1 MHPRNVVMVGD
12 HLHDIQCGKD
22 AGSGKDSYS
31 NTVERCYTDTK
42 GHAIVSV
49 FLISGLSEKNVLA
62 QTHFLL
68 ILRYNGAVIEAE
80 SQGSEA
86 RVFK

>member
-1 MHPRNVVMVGD
+1 MIYNVERMQVQVNILTVIQWNVVI
-12 HLHDIQCGKD
+12 H
-22 AGSGKDSYS
+22 S
-31 NTVERCYTDTK
+31 DTK

-49 FLISGLSEKNVLA
+49 LSGLSEKNVLA

-68 ILRYNGAVIEAE
+68 ILRYNRAVIEAE

-86 RVFK
+86 CVFK

>member
-1 MHPRNVVMVGD
+1 MVGD

-22 AGSGKDSYS
+22 AGSGTHSYS
-31 NTVERCYTDTK
+31 NTVEPSYTDTK
-42 GHAIVSV
+42 GQIAIVSI
-49 FLISGLSEKNVLA
+49 LSRLSEKNVLA

>member
-1 MHPRNVVMVGD
+1 MIYNVERMQVQVN
-12 HLHDIQCGKD
+12 IQD
-22 AGSGKDSYS
+22 YS

-49 FLISGLSEKNVLA
+49 LSRLSEKNVLA

-86 RVFK
+86 CVFK

>member
-1 MHPRNVVMVGD
+1 M
-12 HLHDIQCGKD
+12 
-22 AGSGKDSYS
+22 
-31 NTVERCYTDTK
+31 ERCYTDTK

-49 FLISGLSEKNVLA
+49 LSGLSEKNVLA

>member
-12 HLHDIQCGKD
+12 HLHDIQCGRD
-22 AGSGKDSYS
+22 AGSGTHSYS
-31 NTVERCYTDTK
+31 NTVEPCYTDTK

-49 FLISGLSEKNVLA
+49 LSGLSEKNVLA

>member
-22 AGSGKDSYS
+22 AGSGTHSYS
-31 NTVERCYTDTK
+31 NTVEPCYTDIK

-49 FLISGLSEKNVLA
+49 LSGLSEKHVLA

-68 ILRYNGAVIEAE
+68 ILRYNGAFTVAE

-86 RVFK
+86 CVFK

>member
-22 AGSGKDSYS
+22 AGSGTHSYS
-31 NTVERCYTDTK
+31 NTVEPSYTDTK
-42 GHAIVSV
+42 GQIAIVSI
-49 FLISGLSEKNVLA
+49 LSRLSEKNVLA

>member
-22 AGSGKDSYS
+22 AGSGKHSYS

-49 FLISGLSEKNVLA
+49 LSGLSEKKRPG
-62 QTHFLL
+62 TDTFF
-68 ILRYNGAVIEAE
+68 IDIEIQR
-80 SQGSEA
+80 SSD
-86 RVFK
+86 

>member
-22 AGSGKDSYS
+22 AGSGTHSNS
-31 NTVERCYTDTK
+31 NTVEPCYTDTK
-42 GHAIVSV
+42 GRAILSV
-49 FLISGLSEKNVLA
+49 A
-62 QTHFLL
+62 QTYFLL
-68 ILRYNGAVIEAE
+68 ILRYKGAVIEAE

-86 RVFK
+86 VY